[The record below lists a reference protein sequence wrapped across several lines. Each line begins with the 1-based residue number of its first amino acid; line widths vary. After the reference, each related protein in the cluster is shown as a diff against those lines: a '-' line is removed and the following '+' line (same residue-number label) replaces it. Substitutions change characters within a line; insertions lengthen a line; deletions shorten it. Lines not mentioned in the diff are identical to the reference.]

1 MSTIA
6 NMPNIADDDAH
17 SVASSEKQAKCTNK
31 NSRYYCTKLAKT
43 FEMFEAEKMTMKYPK
58 HRVRILATKLV
69 QRVNTEQICDNDTEC
84 SGSEKSAD
92 VAKKITA
99 AMRKHTMLLMDV
111 RYHTDKLFNIL
122 MYASEFESNSKQYPT
137 AKVHASATNLV
148 KALQKENAF
157 LDAENDKEQKK
168 KDKKRAREEEKVA
181 EKERM
186 NVLGPE
192 IKAAL
197 NKRVKLIMNAAVDE
211 LEKLSKDTTP
221 SLDERFALTNEVCAK
236 MMVEPLVP
244 PTVAKTAP
252 KIDCDSDSDD
262 EPLSERAVKL
272 TNVPEPLPPALS
284 RQPTT
289 ITAA

>member
-1 MSTIA
+1 
-6 NMPNIADDDAH
+6 MPNIADDETH
-17 SVASSEKQAKCTNK
+17 SVAASEKSAKSTTK
-31 NSRYYCTKLAKT
+31 DSRYYCTKLAKT
-43 FEMFEAEKMTMKYPK
+43 FEIIEAEKMTTKYPK
-58 HRVRILATKLV
+58 HRVRLLATKLV
-69 QRVNTEQICDNDTEC
+69 QRVKAEQICDNDTEC
-84 SGSEKSAD
+84 SASEKSAD
-92 VAKKITA
+92 VAKKMTA
-99 AMRKHTMLLMDV
+99 AMRKHTMLLIDV
-111 RYHTDKLFNIL
+111 RHHTDKLFNIL
-122 MYASEFESNSKQYPT
+122 THATEFESNSKQYPT

-148 KALQKENAF
+148 KALLKEYAF

-168 KDKKRAREEEKVA
+168 KDKKRAREDEKSA

-211 LEKLSKDTTP
+211 LEKLKKDTTP

-244 PTVAKTAP
+244 PTVVKTAP
-252 KIDCDSDSDD
+252 KIDSDSESDD

-272 TNVPEPLPPALS
+272 TNVPEPS
-284 RQPTT
+284 
-289 ITAA
+289 